1 MERETSAPW
10 RDVTRHRDRR
20 AEGDARSAADL
31 LADARGD
38 SAVSASATGST
49 CCGLM
54 ASKSFERIRAAV
66 VVPMNVMELPMA
78 ATKSVNYGLREAPDA
93 EVFGAPDAHR
103 G

>member
-1 MERETSAPW
+1 
-10 RDVTRHRDRR
+10 
-20 AEGDARSAADL
+20 
-31 LADARGD
+31 
-38 SAVSASATGST
+38 
-49 CCGLM
+49 M